1 MTRRTAKRIPGEGLH
16 MHLISGDKIRMRR
29 FEVAR
34 IMMHPR
40 ILALYGVMWVL
51 LVLSDPSGQAGSP
64 PLSIR
69 LPQYAVG
76 ATMVWIGFFGII
88 TGYEALFGGKGRI
101 VALPDWPVV
110 LAVSV
115 LGLAASEAV
124 VVAMSQELRITA
136 RVFAVLAVFYFVIIE
151 INIQI
156 LNWLILPRVLA
167 DLRKDTSCAGGGND
181 SYDDNAASVLRA
193 GGKTVDLGALLHIAA
208 QGNYVTI
215 VTDDA
220 QYEVPGPFSALL
232 EQIPQQLGLRVHRS
246 HWVARRA
253 VVAHRRSGREM
264 LLDLTYGGEATVAL
278 PRQGAVLDWL
288 ALPVRSG
295 GVTGAD
301 QPTQADAARP
311 DAAPHPKR
319 SRLQR

>member
-1 MTRRTAKRIPGEGLH
+1 MTRRTAKRFPGEGLH
-16 MHLISGDKIRMRR
+16 LHLISGDTIRMRR

-34 IMMHPR
+34 AMIHPR
-40 ILALYGVMWVL
+40 ILALYAVMWVV
-51 LVLSDPSGQAGSP
+51 LVLADPSGQAGSP
-64 PLSIR
+64 PFSVR
-69 LPQYAVG
+69 LAQYAVG
-76 ATMVWIGFFGII
+76 VWAVWIGFLGII
-88 TGYEALFGGKGRI
+88 TGYEALFGSKDRI

-124 VVAMSQELRITA
+124 VVGMLQELRITA
-136 RVFAVLAVFYFVIIE
+136 RVFAVLAVFYFVIIQ
-151 INIQI
+151 INIQV

-167 DLRKDTSCAGGGND
+167 DLRKDTPCAGGGNEPC
-181 SYDDNAASVLRA
+181 DDNAAAVLRA

-215 VTDDA
+215 VTDDS

-253 VVAHRRSGREM
+253 VVAHRRRGREM
-264 LLDLTYGGEATVAL
+264 LLDLTYGGVATVAL
-278 PRQGAVLDWL
+278 PRQEAVLDWL
-288 ALPVRSG
+288 AVPVLAG
-295 GVTGAD
+295 DVTGAD
-301 QPTQADAARP
+301 QPTQADAAKP
-311 DAAPHPKR
+311 DAAPRPKR
-319 SRLQR
+319 SRPQR